1 MKGRV
6 KTLRSNSRKLVMLR
20 GLPGSGK
27 STYAKKYAED
37 VENSARI
44 NFDLLREMLHFGV
57 HSSGREKLVK
67 QVASAVAKA
76 LFDGG
81 SRVVVMDN
89 TGLSK
94 SQIDLCTQIAADNKA
109 ELEVEDFT
117 GVDINVCINRDLKRG
132 DKAVGEKVIR
142 KFWNDYLR
150 PPNGHAGHDLSLP
163 QCVIVDLDGTV
174 FDHGGGRSPYD
185 GDKVYDDEVRDHV
198 ATVVRLLA
206 ADGIRVVFVSGR
218 EDIGKCRSETIRC
231 IEDKLF
237 GVDRYELYMRN
248 SGDHRKDYVVKAELY
263 DKCIKGRYDVF
274 AVMDDRAS
282 VVEKCWDELGF
293 GDRIFRV
300 GRIHGDDF

>member
-1 MKGRV
+1 MYSSRRKLLMMKG
-6 KTLRSNSRKLVMLR
+6 
-20 GLPGSGK
+20 LPASGK
-27 STYAKKYAED
+27 STWAKEYMD
-37 VENSARI
+37 NTENCARI

-57 HSSGREKLVK
+57 HSNGREKMVK
-67 QVASAVAKA
+67 QVARATAKA

-81 SRVVVMDN
+81 ARVVIMDN

-94 SQIDLCTQIAADNKA
+94 SQIDLCNQIAMDNMADVV
-109 ELEVEDFT
+109 VEDFT
-117 GVDINVCINRDLKRG
+117 GVDVEICIQRDFKRG
-132 DKAVGEKVIR
+132 EKAVGEKVIR

-150 PPNGHAGHDLSLP
+150 KPNGHAGHDLALP

-174 FDHGGGRSPYD
+174 FDHGNERSPYD
-185 GDKVYDDEVRDHV
+185 GDKVYNDEVRNHV

-206 ADGIRVVFVSGR
+206 ADGYKVVFVSGR

-231 IEDKLF
+231 IYDKLV
-237 GVDRYELYMRN
+237 GISDYELYMRN

-274 AVMDDRAS
+274 AIMDDRAS
-282 VVEKCWDELGF
+282 VVERCWDELGF

-300 GRIHGDDF
+300 GRVHGDDF